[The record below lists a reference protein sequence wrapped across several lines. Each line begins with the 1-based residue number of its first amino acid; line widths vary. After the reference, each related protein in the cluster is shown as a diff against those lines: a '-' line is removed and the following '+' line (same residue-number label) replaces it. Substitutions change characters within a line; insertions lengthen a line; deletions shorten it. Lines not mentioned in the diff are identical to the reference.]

1 MASNLKCNW
10 DGEDRGK
17 MGEEGGG
24 WWRMIGP
31 INSRTGNKLWNVICM
46 RPRFA
51 CWTST
56 ARLDAAKPVLNWIP
70 SNSGPRSGLWDGSAF
85 DHPRSSSKLA
95 RHLVENEG
103 GRAPVPKLNG
113 MGTNCLELANF
124 TEIGPVPVFERYNAP
139 ASCQTP
145 SEKRLRETHCGGTNS
160 LLRSSLGGEIPG

>member
-1 MASNLKCNW
+1 
-10 DGEDRGK
+10 
-17 MGEEGGG
+17 
-24 WWRMIGP
+24 
-31 INSRTGNKLWNVICM
+31 M

-51 CWTST
+51 CWTSA

-113 MGTNCLELANF
+113 MGTLTVWSWQILQKLDPCQCLNVIMRPHRVKHRARKGCERRIAEERIPCYEALLAGRFQVNHLRQSNQPF
-124 TEIGPVPVFERYNAP
+124 RIYITIEIVIRIRIIRTFIFLYY
-139 ASCQTP
+139 SI
-145 SEKRLRETHCGGTNS
+145 
-160 LLRSSLGGEIPG
+160 GEN